1 MLIKKKKENQ
11 SVELSALILDKKTT
25 GLPTPEFNIRKNKLK
40 KEKNDNLTTY
50 KSIYDI
56 DYLKAIETSK

>member
-1 MLIKKKKENQ
+1 MLQ
-11 SVELSALILDKKTT
+11 LSAIILDKKTT

>member
-25 GLPTPEFNIRKNKLK
+25 GLPTPEFNIRKKKLK

-50 KSIYDI
+50 KSTYDI
-56 DYLKAIETSK
+56 DYLKALETSK

>member
-1 MLIKKKKENQ
+1 MLQ
-11 SVELSALILDKKTT
+11 LSAIILDKKTT
-25 GLPTPEFNIRKNKLK
+25 GLPTPEFNIRKKKLK

>member
-25 GLPTPEFNIRKNKLK
+25 GLPTPEFNIRKKKLK

>member
-25 GLPTPEFNIRKNKLK
+25 GLPTPEFNIRKKKLK
-40 KEKNDNLTTY
+40 KEKNENLTTY